1 MYKERA
7 NHTSLYQNKTCI
19 SQKNMSSK
27 SFFSFK
33 YGGSKKTTQKTQLQP
48 SKSTSPTVFQPNTNE
63 MRQVFN
69 KFDKNKDGK
78 ISKEE
83 YCSAAALLGNKTTKS
98 EVAKA
103 FQAIDT
109 DGDGYVDF
117 NEFMN
122 AQKSDGGVKT
132 GDIKSAFKVFDLDGN
147 GKITAEEL
155 VQVLRQL
162 GERCS
167 LEACRKMVR
176 GADTDGDGMI
186 DVDEFMGLMTRTMK
200 LA

>member
-1 MYKERA
+1 
-7 NHTSLYQNKTCI
+7 
-19 SQKNMSSK
+19 MSSK

-33 YGGSKKTTQKTQLQP
+33 YGGSKKPSTPKARSPPPLQP
-48 SKSTSPTVFQPNTNE
+48 SPTVFQPNIDE
-63 MRQVFN
+63 MRQVFD

-83 YCSAAALLGNKTTKS
+83 YVSAVDILGNKTAKS
-98 EVAKA
+98 DVAKA
-103 FQAIDT
+103 FKAIDT
-109 DGDGYVDF
+109 DGDGFVSF
-117 NEFMN
+117 EEFMV
-122 AQKSDGGVKT
+122 AQGGVKT

-167 LEACRKMVR
+167 LEACRRMVR
-176 GADTDGDGMI
+176 GVDADGDGMI
-186 DVDEFMGLMTRTMK
+186 DVDEFVGLMTRTMK

>member
-1 MYKERA
+1 
-7 NHTSLYQNKTCI
+7 
-19 SQKNMSSK
+19 MSSK

-33 YGGSKKTTQKTQLQP
+33 NGFSRKSSTPKSPPQIQSLQS
-48 SKSTSPTVFQPNTNE
+48 SKSNSQAVVQPNIDE
-63 MRQVFN
+63 MRRVFN

-83 YCSAAALLGNKTTKS
+83 YTLAVGLLGNKNAKS
-98 EVAKA
+98 EVNKA

-109 DGDGYVDF
+109 DGDGFIDYG
-117 NEFMN
+117 EFME
-122 AQKSDGGVKT
+122 AQNSDGGVKT

-162 GERCS
+162 GEKCS
-167 LEACRKMVR
+167 LESCRKMVK
-176 GADTDGDGMI
+176 GADSDGDGMI
-186 DVDEFMGLMTRTMK
+186 DINEFMGLMTRTMK
-200 LA
+200 LT

>member
-1 MYKERA
+1 
-7 NHTSLYQNKTCI
+7 
-19 SQKNMSSK
+19 MSSK
-27 SFFSFK
+27 SFFNFK
-33 YGGSKKTTQKTQLQP
+33 YGVSRKPPSPKTPPPPQLNQSLQP
-48 SKSTSPTVFQPNTNE
+48 SKFSSPAVFQPNANE
-63 MRQVFN
+63 MRRVFN

-83 YCSAAALLGNKTTKS
+83 YGSAVGLLGGKNPKS
-98 EVAKA
+98 EVTKA

-109 DGDGYVDF
+109 DGDGFIDF
-117 NEFMN
+117 DEFME

-155 VQVLRQL
+155 LQVLRQL

-167 LEACRKMVR
+167 LEACRKMVK
-176 GADTDGDGMI
+176 GVDADGDGMI

>member
-1 MYKERA
+1 MVHCTKSKLVI
-7 NHTSLYQNKTCI
+7 HK
-19 SQKNMSSK
+19 MSTK
-27 SFFSFK
+27 SFFNFK
-33 YGGSKKTTQKTQLQP
+33 YGMSRKPSASKTTPPTQPLQQSNFIP
-48 SKSTSPTVFQPNTNE
+48 PAVFQPNPDE
-63 MRQVFN
+63 MKRVFD
-69 KFDKNKDGK
+69 KFDTNKDGR

-83 YCSAAALLGNKTTKS
+83 YGSAAGLLGRNTAKS

-109 DGDGYVDF
+109 DGDGFVDF
-117 NEFMN
+117 DEFME

-176 GADTDGDGMI
+176 GADADGDGMI
-186 DVDEFMGLMTRTMK
+186 DVEEFMGLMTRTMK

>member
-1 MYKERA
+1 MYDD
-7 NHTSLYQNKTCI
+7 LYKTQQSI
-19 SQKNMSSK
+19 LHFTKPKLAIHKMSSK

-33 YGGSKKTTQKTQLQP
+33 YGMSRKPSTPKAPP
-48 SKSTSPTVFQPNTNE
+48 SKPVVFQPNTEE
-63 MRQVFN
+63 MRRVFD

-83 YCSAAALLGNKTTKS
+83 YGLAMGLLGNKTGKT
-98 EVAKA
+98 EVTKA

-109 DGDGYVDF
+109 DGDGFVDF
-117 NEFMN
+117 NEFME
-122 AQKSDGGVKT
+122 AQKSDGGVGT

-147 GKITAEEL
+147 GKITPEEL

-186 DVDEFMGLMTRTMK
+186 DVDEFMGLMTRNMK
-200 LA
+200 LG

>member
-1 MYKERA
+1 
-7 NHTSLYQNKTCI
+7 
-19 SQKNMSSK
+19 MSSK
-27 SFFSFK
+27 SFFGFK
-33 YGGSKKTTQKTQLQP
+33 YGGSKKASIPKTVPPVQ
-48 SKSTSPTVFQPNTNE
+48 SSPVVFQPNADE
-63 MRQVFN
+63 MRRVFD

-83 YCSAAALLGNKTTKS
+83 YVSAVDILGSKTAKT
-98 EVAKA
+98 EVSKA
-103 FQAIDT
+103 FEAIDT
-109 DGDGYVDF
+109 DGDGFVDF
-117 NEFMN
+117 NEFMA
-122 AQKSDGGVKT
+122 AQGGVKA

-176 GADTDGDGMI
+176 GADADGDGMI
-186 DVDEFMGLMTRTMK
+186 DVDEFVGLMTRTMK
-200 LA
+200 SA

>member
-1 MYKERA
+1 
-7 NHTSLYQNKTCI
+7 
-19 SQKNMSSK
+19 MSSK
-27 SFFSFK
+27 SFFTFK
-33 YGGSKKTTQKTQLQP
+33 SGMSRKPSTPKTPP
-48 SKSTSPTVFQPNTNE
+48 SKPIPPPPPPVVFQPNAQE
-63 MRQVFN
+63 MRRVFD

-83 YCSAAALLGNKTTKS
+83 YGSAMGLLGNKTGKL
-98 EVAKA
+98 EVSKA

-109 DGDGYVDF
+109 DGDGFVDF
-117 NEFMN
+117 DEFME
-122 AQKSDGGVKT
+122 AQKSDGGVGT

-155 VQVLRQL
+155 LQVLRQL

>member
-1 MYKERA
+1 
-7 NHTSLYQNKTCI
+7 
-19 SQKNMSSK
+19 MSRK
-27 SFFSFK
+27 SFFNFK
-33 YGGSKKTTQKTQLQP
+33 YAISRKSSSPKTPPPAPPTQPLPPQKF
-48 SKSTSPTVFQPNTNE
+48 TSPAVFQPNADE
-63 MRQVFN
+63 MRRVFN

-83 YCSAAALLGNKTTKS
+83 YGSAVGLLGGKKAKS

-103 FQAIDT
+103 FQVIDV
-109 DGDGYVDF
+109 DGDGFIDF
-117 NEFMN
+117 EEFMK
-122 AQKSDGGVKT
+122 AQTADGGVKT
-132 GDIKSAFKVFDLDGN
+132 GEIKSAFQVFDLDGN
-147 GKITAEEL
+147 GKISAEEL

-167 LEACRKMVR
+167 LESCRKMVK
-176 GADTDGDGMI
+176 GVDADGDGMI

>member
-1 MYKERA
+1 
-7 NHTSLYQNKTCI
+7 
-19 SQKNMSSK
+19 MSSNT
-27 SFFSFK
+27 SFFNFK
-33 YGGSKKTTQKTQLQP
+33 YVVSRKATTPKTPPPTKP
-48 SKSTSPTVFQPNTNE
+48 SKTPHPPKLISPAVFQPNADE
-63 MRQVFN
+63 MRRVFD
-69 KFDKNKDGK
+69 KLDKNKDGK

-83 YCSAAALLGNKTTKS
+83 YASAAGLLGGKTGRS

-109 DGDGYVDF
+109 DGDGFVDF
-117 NEFMN
+117 DEFME
-122 AQKSDGGVKT
+122 AHKSDAGVMR

-147 GKITAEEL
+147 GKISAEEL
-155 VQVLRQL
+155 AQVLRQL
-162 GERCS
+162 GEKCS

-186 DVDEFMGLMTRTMK
+186 DVEEFMGLMTRTLK